1 MGRYLVIGMATR
13 IVAVKKEV
21 IGCFYSGGFSNREIL
36 FDTLNKRFNEHGI
49 YDFEEDEEEIRLV
62 LKPDIAQKEWISFL
76 KSFYKLRFGNE
87 NSEGIIKE
95 LSKQDNLQSWLD
107 IASRKKYKCYQTDRL
122 YTFPISD
129 EKRYNRSHLVIDYII
144 LSMTGKII
152 MECYA
157 DLFEFFT
164 RLIRERLPESCLAD
178 GLIIDITD

>member
-1 MGRYLVIGMATR
+1 MPAELVQTGLREAIFKG
-13 IVAVKKEV
+13 
-21 IGCFYSGGFSNREIL
+21 FYFAFS
-36 FDTLNKRFNEHGI
+36 
-49 YDFEEDEEEIRLV
+49 
-62 LKPDIAQKEWISFL
+62 
-76 KSFYKLRFGNE
+76 
-87 NSEGIIKE
+87 
-95 LSKQDNLQSWLD
+95 LS
-107 IASRKKYKCYQTDRL
+107 YQTDRL

>member
-95 LSKQDNLQSWLD
+95 LSKQDNLQS
-107 IASRKKYKCYQTDRL
+107 
-122 YTFPISD
+122 
-129 EKRYNRSHLVIDYII
+129 
-144 LSMTGKII
+144 
-152 MECYA
+152 
-157 DLFEFFT
+157 
-164 RLIRERLPESCLAD
+164 
-178 GLIIDITD
+178 